1 MNPKSPY
8 CLECQDDIQGRSD
21 KKFCSDSC
29 RIAFHNRKRIESV
42 QTVRSVNLILN
53 RNRSILLDF
62 LGSKKNHTVL
72 NHSQLALRGFDFAF
86 TTHQTKDALGNTV
99 SYCYE
104 VGYLMLNTAKV
115 RVVRNA
121 V

>member
-1 MNPKSPY
+1 
-8 CLECQDDIQGRSD
+8 
-21 KKFCSDSC
+21 
-29 RIAFHNRKRIESV
+29 
-42 QTVRSVNLILN
+42 VNLILN

-62 LGSKKNHTVL
+62 LGAKKNHTVL
-72 NHSQLALRGFDFAF
+72 NHSQLALRGFDFSF